1 MTTCQSFSTRGLLA
15 LTTAIFLALFSA
27 PSVATPI
34 EHSFT
39 FHNVGWTSAAV
50 AGVGERGRG
59 EIEIEGIEGE
69 VVRAFFYWHGINRG
83 REEPYDNPTVNFEGR
98 DFVGTMLGDG
108 GTNCWPDRENGISRA
123 YRADVTDRI
132 HGDGSYSFS
141 GLTEGPVSDSRN
153 HRFDVNGASLVI
165 VFQPEEGQP
174 TRDLVLFDGNDS
186 SHPEGHPDQHEGW
199 NAILE
204 PIAYQGGIVMAE
216 FHVADG
222 QWHPEH
228 ERGEGVTFSTTNGS
242 ITIPDE
248 DLLWSGRSLPTMGR
262 SRARDFS
269 QFEAE
274 GRLRRGRGHL
284 WDLHEFEI
292 TDAFGGVAGEVTLAL
307 EGMTQPHDCKA
318 LIALALGLEAGS
330 APAAPQTTARVE
342 PVQPAPP
349 EPELEPEPEPEPAV
363 AAAEPPPP
371 PPPEPEPEPEP
382 LPEWET
388 DRPILAVAEFTNDA
402 TSAGWWGGGIGRDLA
417 SMLASELAAI
427 DAFVIVERER
437 IDRVLDEQDFAAS
450 GRVRR
455 DTAAPIGQLVGAQYI
470 VMGTVTDYSESSAS
484 RRGGLNIRGPSIGGR
499 RANIGIG
506 GGQSE
511 AYIAVDIQV
520 VNATTGE
527 LAHVRTIEGRTQD
540 SSVSLRGSVG
550 RLSGN
555 LAQENDTPAGEA
567 IRAALIEITDYLECE
582 MVLQTSA
589 CRARYQERET
599 RRRERTRDALRF

>member
-1 MTTCQSFSTRGLLA
+1 MSTSSGRPPLQGALCVLLLA
-15 LTTAIFLALFSA
+15 LWSAAAL
-27 PSVATPI
+27 ATPI

-39 FHNVGWTSAAV
+39 FQEVDWASGAV
-50 AGVGERGRG
+50 AGIGDRGNG
-59 EIEIEGIEGE
+59 TIEIEGIEGE
-69 VVRAFFYWHGINRG
+69 VIQAFLYWHGINRD
-83 REEPYDNPTVNFEGR
+83 REEPYDNPIVEFEGQA
-98 DFVGTMLGDG
+98 FAGTMLGDG
-108 GTNCWPDRENGISRA
+108 GTNCWPDRENGTSRA
-123 YRADVTDRI
+123 YRADVTQMI
-132 HGDGSYSFS
+132 HGDGEYSFT
-141 GLTEGPVSDSRN
+141 GLADGTDDKPDNARY
-153 HRFDVNGASLVI
+153 DVNGASLIV
-165 VFQPEEGQP
+165 VFQPAPGQP

-186 SHPEGHPDQHEGW
+186 SHPEGHPEQHEGW
-199 NAILE
+199 NALLG
-204 PIAYQGGIVMAE
+204 PISYQGGEVIAE

-222 QWHPEH
+222 QWHPED
-228 ERGEGVTFSTTNGS
+228 ERGEGVTFSTASGS
-242 ITIPDE
+242 ITLPDE

-269 QFEAE
+269 RFEAE

-292 TDAFGGVAGEVTLAL
+292 TEAFGGVSGDVTLEL

-330 APAAPQTTARVE
+330 APAAPETTARVE

-349 EPELEPEPEPEPAV
+349 EPAPEPEPEPQV
-363 AAAEPPPP
+363 AATEPPPP
-371 PPPEPEPEPEP
+371 APEPEPEPEPEP

-402 TSAGWWGGGIGRDLA
+402 TNVGWWGGGIGRELG

-470 VMGTVTDYSESSAS
+470 VMGTVTDYSENTS
-484 RRGGLNIRGPSIGGR
+484 RRGGGLNIRGPSIGGR

-506 GGQSE
+506 GGQNE
-511 AYIAVDIQV
+511 AYIAVDVQV
-520 VNATTGE
+520 INATTGE

-540 SSVSLRGSVG
+540 SAISLRGSVG
-550 RLSGN
+550 RLSGD
-555 LAQENDTPAGEA
+555 LASEENTPAGEA
-567 IRAALIEITDYLECE
+567 IRAALIEITDFLECE

-599 RRRERTRDALRF
+599 RRRERTRDAIRF